1 MKRHLLFAL
10 AMLFATVGF
19 AQKDITSQYITN
31 AKLDQGTVQVINGTT
46 TRTLDGWTVKN
57 FNNSQ
62 QGNNTQGWA
71 SESYAGWGNLDIT
84 EYSLTQNITLPA
96 GHYTLVNYSF
106 FRYGLDF
113 NTDPSKSLAYLKAG
127 DNQVLVKTLGSITA
141 NGYANSQ
148 AEGANAF
155 DSKMYRN
162 TVDFTIDADGTQI
175 EIGLV
180 GTFDLKQSWM
190 ICGMFELIDN
200 DQLATMDSPFDVTG
214 YITNPGF
221 EYRDMTG
228 WTVSPAG
235 YFGTQNNNQSFKV
248 GGHYAEKW
256 QASGALPEGSMSQTL
271 TGLPAGFYKLTVNLG
286 GNGTYVDLNGKT
298 AEWTADKDYTVGY
311 VLAENEDLVITA
323 GKTAE
328 GTANWIHFDNFR
340 LHFCGDVAAALTT
353 LCEKVTEYEGK
364 IPSTAYSNLQTE
376 VNAKNQTYSDVDELL
391 AAIDDV
397 QELYDAAD
405 LLVAPYAAWNEA
417 YGKATELPV
426 GLVVPIHTEA
436 EAATTAAAIEAA
448 TAKLIAFEEAYSDWR
463 EMYAYAE
470 ALVDVANDNEDANNT
485 LGSAIN
491 EQYEAMEN
499 ATSAETVT
507 SATAAL
513 KEAMVTYAGVANPT
527 SEDEPFD
534 LTFMLT
540 NPDLTPYWDG
550 TWWIQPEGWFTDQ
563 EGGNFQVMNNGS
575 VNATTGEDIFMEYYY
590 LNNGTTW
597 GNNQFNI
604 YTMANLAEGTYKMSC
619 FAFAKEENYTSGNPK
634 GAVYFYANDTQGSCV
649 TSNILAP
656 QSIEFVQESEGEVKI
671 GLKPQEGN
679 TYNWMGIGYVQLFKV
694 PAKAFVIDEAVAYDN
709 TQEGAG
715 DVILT
720 RTIKEGM
727 NTVVLPFQMTAADI
741 EILGGE
747 GAVARTVSEFLPA
760 SEDFS
765 FAEVTEVAPNQPF
778 FLYATVASA
787 DREDGNVFTFK
798 GKTLVAGEPKAEVGD
813 LFTLVGTYA
822 VTAEVPVSTPEKRNF
837 ILNGG
842 KLYNVDSEGVSIHNT
857 RCYIEINIPS
867 IAINEGETFENTQ
880 TYKYANVTLT
890 RTIKEGMN
898 TVVVPFELTAEDIA
912 AIGGEGAVAYTVSGY
927 ANDNLKF
934 ATAETVAANIPF
946 FLNATEATSGAG
958 EFAFEGKK
966 VVAGDPIVKVSAD
979 CSLVGTYE
987 TTPVPVSGDNGSY
1000 YILSGG
1006 KFYTVNSEVNIK
1018 NTRFYV
1024 ATSAPAGANTL
1035 GFTFDDGE
1043 ANAINGIIAND
1054 NAPEGIYNLQG
1065 QKVEKATKGIYI
1077 INGKKVLVK

>member
-1 MKRHLLFAL
+1 MKRHLLFAMFCIVCVLGMRAQEVPTDGTSYYLYNVETGKFLTRGSTWGTKAVTNDFGSPWKVTISNGAYTLKMLDIFIQTKDSESSRKGLGDNGYSDNDSPISFTLEGNATDGYTLKSGENYLTSPDNYGDGVLSGTNHNATWQFLNVDQYKAIL
-10 AMLFATVGF
+10 AAKTT
-19 AQKDITSQYITN
+19 AQEALIAQSADITLNDS
-31 AKLDQGTVQVINGTT
+31 KLEDIIGNTDEWRATDVTIDASKPSNNTWTHTGVANRGGNQNDGSYGVECYQGGVTYSHTVTGLEKGIYKVGVKAMYRSTSNGVCYEIGQQGFVNSSAYFSANDYKVQVKDWYSSCTDDSNPNSTGAFVNIANTGGYLSEVYTYVGNDGELELKAVSESFWGYSWFLFNGVTLTYYSNQVSDEDIINLVATIPT
-46 TRTLDGWTVKN
+46 DDLPTAVKTNLNNLKNTLETDKTIAAYNALNEAIQSASDIVTAYKGFLDLKEYADALVSVDN
-57 FNNSQ
+57 NNS
-62 QGNNTQGWA
+62 
-71 SESYAGWGNLDIT
+71 
-84 EYSLTQNITLPA
+84 
-96 GHYTLVNYSF
+96 
-106 FRYGLDF
+106 
-113 NTDPSKSLAYLKAG
+113 
-127 DNQVLVKTLGSITA
+127 TA
-141 NGYANSQ
+141 NG
-148 AEGANAF
+148 
-155 DSKMYRN
+155 
-162 TVDFTIDADGTQI
+162 
-175 EIGLV
+175 
-180 GTFDLKQSWM
+180 
-190 ICGMFELIDN
+190 
-200 DQLATMDSPFDVTG
+200 
-214 YITNPGF
+214 
-221 EYRDMTG
+221 
-228 WTVSPAG
+228 
-235 YFGTQNNNQSFKV
+235 
-248 GGHYAEKW
+248 
-256 QASGALPEGSMSQTL
+256 TL
-271 TGLPAGFYKLTVNLG
+271 
-286 GNGTYVDLNGKT
+286 
-298 AEWTADKDYTVGY
+298 
-311 VLAENEDLVITA
+311 
-323 GKTAE
+323 
-328 GTANWIHFDNFR
+328 
-340 LHFCGDVAAALTT
+340 
-353 LCEKVTEYEGK
+353 
-364 IPSTAYSNLQTE
+364 STAI
-376 VNAKNQTYSDVDELL
+376 SD
-391 AAIDDV
+391 
-397 QELYDAAD
+397 QETA
-405 LLVAPYAAWNEA
+405 
-417 YGKATELPV
+417 
-426 GLVVPIHTEA
+426 A
-436 EAATTAAAIEAA
+436 EAATDA
-448 TAKLIAFEEAYSDWR
+448 TELE
-463 EMYAYAE
+463 
-470 ALVDVANDNEDANNT
+470 T
-485 LGSAIN
+485 
-491 EQYEAMEN
+491 
-499 ATSAETVT
+499 ATSTLK
-507 SATAAL
+507 AA
-513 KEAMVTYAGVANPT
+513 MITYAGAANPV
-527 SEDEPFD
+527 EGAQFD

-540 NPDLTPYWDG
+540 NPNLEGLPTWNPADGWHTDQTDGNSQVMTNNNATSEDG
-550 TWWIQPEGWFTDQ
+550 TKTAFYEYWSYTAKKNGEFTLYQEVTLPEGTF
-563 EGGNFQVMNNGS
+563 
-575 VNATTGEDIFMEYYY
+575 
-590 LNNGTTW
+590 
-597 GNNQFNI
+597 
-604 YTMANLAEGTYKMSC
+604 KMTC
-619 FAFAKEENYTSGNPK
+619 YAFAKQQDDPANTGDVV
-634 GAVYFYANDTQGSCV
+634 GIYFYANDTQGSPV
-649 TSNILAP
+649 STDRLSYKEV
-656 QSIEFVQESEGEVKI
+656 EFVNTTEQNVKV
-671 GLKPQEGN
+671 GLKAINPN

-694 PAKAFVIDEAVAYDN
+694 PAKSFEIDEAVAYDN

-715 DVILT
+715 DVKLT

-727 NTVVLPFQMTAADI
+727 NAVVLPFQMTAADI

-747 GAVARTVSEFLPA
+747 GAVARTVSEYLPA

-934 ATAETVAANIPF
+934 ATAETVAANTPF

-1035 GFTFDDGE
+1035 GFTFDGE